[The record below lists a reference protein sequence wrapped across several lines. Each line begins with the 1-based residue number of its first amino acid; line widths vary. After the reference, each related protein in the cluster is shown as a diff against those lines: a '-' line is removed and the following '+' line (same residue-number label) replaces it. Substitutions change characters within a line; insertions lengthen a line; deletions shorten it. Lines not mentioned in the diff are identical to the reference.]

1 MGTAELVTIV
11 ASVAGAFVGG
21 VCGLGSYMLIIP
33 LMALFFPAHN
43 VILASCLTA
52 PVLSSML
59 FWRYRCHC
67 RWRSLVPMLA
77 GAVPGTLCGVW
88 IIAVVSSAVLQLL
101 LGLMLL
107 AFLYWQQVGKA
118 RCCAKQGQE
127 SWPMGG
133 LAGYFGALI
142 GASLSMGGPAVAAYG
157 LYAGWAPQAFLAT
170 TSTFFL
176 VRSLMIALTQSLAGL
191 YSAEVV
197 HLALYMIPSCLLG
210 TALSFPVIKRIN
222 VATFRALVKIIILLA
237 ACSCLLR
244 ARELFA

>member
-1 MGTAELVTIV
+1 M
-11 ASVAGAFVGG
+11 GG
-21 VCGLGSYMLIIP
+21 VCGLGSYMVIIP
-33 LMALFFPAHN
+33 VMALFFPVHD
-43 VILASCLTA
+43 VILACCLTA
-52 PVLSSML
+52 PVLSFMMS
-59 FWRYRCHC
+59 WQYRSHC

-88 IIAVVSSAVLQLL
+88 IIAVVSSAVLQML

-118 RCCAKQGQE
+118 RCSAGGGHETWQL
-127 SWPMGG
+127 GG

-157 LYAGWAPQAFLAT
+157 LYVGWAPQAFLGT
-170 TSTFFL
+170 TCTFFL
-176 VRSLMIALTQSLAGL
+176 LRSLMIALTQSLAGL
-191 YSAEVV
+191 YSADVV
-197 HLALYMIPSCLLG
+197 HLVLYMIPSCLLG
-210 TALSFPVIKRIN
+210 TALSFPVVKRIN

-237 ACSCLLR
+237 ACSCLWR